1 MATAVWLVTF
11 GPVRPGDDKTV
22 ELYIAPGQ
30 TTTRIGA
37 DLASLG
43 LVRNPGLFRIWVQ
56 VTGNA
61 GKLKAGEYQLSR
73 SMSVPRIAAKLAR
86 GQVKLYPVTIPEGYN
101 VAEITQTLIAKGF
114 ADRDRLTQALAT
126 IATNG
131 TLPAELQPERPAQ
144 VKQSLEGFLFPDTYS
159 FHRGI
164 TEVEILRAMANRFK
178 AALTPDMKE
187 RAAELGMSI
196 NEVVTLASI
205 IEKEA
210 RKEEERAV
218 ISGVF
223 HNRLRLRMALQS
235 CATVRYVMKDP
246 AGPIT
251 DREMAMDDVYNTY
264 VYPGLPP
271 GPICSPGLASIHAAL
286 YPEQTDYLYFCA
298 KPDGSHAFARTLA
311 EHNANVRKYLQ

>member
-1 MATAVWLVTF
+1 M
-11 GPVRPGDDKTV
+11 
-22 ELYIAPGQ
+22 
-30 TTTRIGA
+30 
-37 DLASLG
+37 
-43 LVRNPGLFRIWVQ
+43 LFR
-56 VTGNA
+56 
-61 GKLKAGEYQLSR
+61 S
-73 SMSVPRIAAKLAR
+73 
-86 GQVKLYPVTIPEGYN
+86 YPVTIPEGYN